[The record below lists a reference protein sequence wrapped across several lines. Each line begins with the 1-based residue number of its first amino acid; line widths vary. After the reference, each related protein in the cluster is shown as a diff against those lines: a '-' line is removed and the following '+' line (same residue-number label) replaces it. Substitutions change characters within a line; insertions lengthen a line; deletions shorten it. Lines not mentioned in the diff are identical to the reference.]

1 MENAQVLIADDNRTI
16 LNVMLKWVEDLGL
29 KTDCADDGRAAL
41 ALIRQNRYD
50 LIISDIYMPRASGLE
65 ILKQAK
71 ENDPYVQVVVVTGE
85 ASLETAV
92 EALNEGAFSYLMK
105 PLDDIVSFQA
115 IIKNALEIRRLTLDN
130 LRMGEIQR
138 RRGDL
143 LEEEV
148 TQRIRQLQ
156 RSERELIG
164 VLACL
169 SEGVIVVD
177 RNGNIVFSNT
187 VAERWLAQELML
199 SEQPIRHFLEH
210 SESESLPARKI
221 VRIKDCTLELI
232 AASLAESGRSIKKVI
247 TISER
252 PEDLVGLATQAHQL
266 LGRLKKGL
274 AWLFQR
280 SHEADE
286 KDAIR
291 YLAHQVNE
299 LEGTLITDTRE
310 YSGDKKNESNSR
322 STSSNITEK
331 E

>member
-1 MENAQVLIADDNRTI
+1 
-16 LNVMLKWVEDLGL
+16 
-29 KTDCADDGRAAL
+29 
-41 ALIRQNRYD
+41 
-50 LIISDIYMPRASGLE
+50 MPRASGLQ

-105 PLDDIVSFQA
+105 PLDDVVSFHA

-169 SEGVIVVD
+169 SEGVIVMA
-177 RNGNIVFSNT
+177 RNGRIVFSNT

-199 SEQPIRHFLEH
+199 SEQPIRQFLEH

-221 VRIKDCTLELI
+221 IRIKDWTLELI
-232 AASLAESGRSIKKVI
+232 AASLAESDRSLKKVI

-252 PEDLVGLATQAHQL
+252 PEELIRLATQAHQV

-280 SHEADE
+280 SQEADE

-299 LEGTLITDTRE
+299 LEGDLIKDTME
-310 YSGDKKNESNSR
+310 YSGNKKNESNSR